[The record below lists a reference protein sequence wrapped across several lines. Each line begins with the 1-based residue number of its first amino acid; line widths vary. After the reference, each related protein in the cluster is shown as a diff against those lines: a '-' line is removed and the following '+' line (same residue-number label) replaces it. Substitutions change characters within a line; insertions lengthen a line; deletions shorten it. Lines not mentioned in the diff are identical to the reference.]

1 MTAKNKIL
9 LKTLKKIIPASV
21 SKTKCGKNLDIIPK
35 TASSDSPIIAVS
47 MAEWNSA
54 NNNLSLNNI

>member
-9 LKTLKKIIPASV
+9 LKTVKKIIPASV

-35 TASSDSPIIAVS
+35 TASQIVP
-47 MAEWNSA
+47 
-54 NNNLSLNNI
+54 